1 MVVISSMIGSRGLGE
16 QVLLGIQKLDVGQ
29 GFIAGVGIVLL
40 AIIIDRLT
48 QSIGKKP
55 FKGLSFIKN
64 GGSKEELLE
73 QQKQT
78 LGINNIS
85 LSIKKNEF
93 FVIMGLSGSGK
104 STLIRHLNGLI
115 EATDGEVLFDGKNV
129 THLKG
134 DELLNFRRQ
143 KVSMVFQKFG
153 LLPHKNILE
162 NVSFGLS
169 IRGED
174 KSIQNEKAKKW
185 IDVVGLN
192 GYEDS
197 YPRQLSG
204 GMQQRV
210 GIARALACETDVLIM
225 DEPFSALDP
234 LIRAEMQEVVLGLK
248 DKMKKTVVF
257 VTHDLDEAIKLA
269 DRMAILKDGELVQIG
284 TAENIINNPNCEYVS
299 RFVESIKA

>member
-1 MVVISSMIGSRGLGE
+1 M
-16 QVLLGIQKLDVGQ
+16 
-29 GFIAGVGIVLL
+29 A
-40 AIIIDRLT
+40 
-48 QSIGKKP
+48 
-55 FKGLSFIKN
+55 
-64 GGSKEELLE
+64 
-73 QQKQT
+73 
-78 LGINNIS
+78 
-85 LSIKKNEF
+85 
-93 FVIMGLSGSGK
+93 
-104 STLIRHLNGLI
+104 LI
-115 EATDGEVLFDGKNV
+115 EATDGEVLFDGKDV

-143 KVSMVFQKFG
+143 KVVWFFKSLA

-174 KSIQNEKAKKW
+174 KDTQVEKAKKW

-234 LIRAEMQEVVLGLK
+234 LIRAEMQDVVLVLK
-248 DKMKKTVVF
+248 DKMKKTVV
-257 VTHDLDEAIKLA
+257 L
-269 DRMAILKDGELVQIG
+269 
-284 TAENIINNPNCEYVS
+284 
-299 RFVESIKA
+299 

>member
-1 MVVISSMIGSRGLGE
+1 MSDTKIEFKNIFKVFGN
-16 QVLLGIQKLDVGQ
+16 
-29 GFIAGVGIVLL
+29 
-40 AIIIDRLT
+40 
-48 QSIGKKP
+48 KP
-55 FKGLSFIKN
+55 HKGLSFIKN
-64 GGSKEELLE
+64 GGTKEGLLQ

-78 LGINNIS
+78 LGINDIS
-85 LSIKKNEF
+85 FKIMKNEF

-115 EATDGEVLFDGKNV
+115 EASDGEVLFDGMDV

-134 DELLNFRRQ
+134 EDLLQFRRQ

-162 NVSFGLS
+162 NVSLGLA
-169 IRGED
+169 IRGEE
-174 KSIQNEKAKKW
+174 KKLQKEKAKKW

-192 GYEDS
+192 GYEES
-197 YPRQLSG
+197 FPRQLSG

-234 LIRAEMQEVVLGLK
+234 LIRNEMQDVVLELK
-248 DKMKKTVVF
+248 DKMEKTIVF

-284 TAENIINNPNCEYVS
+284 IPQDIIEKPNCEYVS
-299 RFVESIKA
+299 KFVENVKV

>member
-1 MVVISSMIGSRGLGE
+1 MSE
-16 QVLLGIQKLDVGQ
+16 QKIEFRNIFKV
-29 GFIAGVGIVLL
+29 F
-40 AIIIDRLT
+40 
-48 QSIGKKP
+48 GKKP
-55 FKGLSFIKN
+55 LKGVEFIKN
-64 GGSKEELLE
+64 GGTKEALLG

-85 LSIKKNEF
+85 FGIKKNEF

-115 EATDGEVLFDGKNV
+115 EATDGQVLFDGVDV

-134 DELLNFRRQ
+134 EELLSFRRQ

-153 LLPHKNILE
+153 LLPHKNIQE
-162 NVSFGLS
+162 NVCLGLS

-174 KSIQNEKAKKW
+174 KESQLKKAQRW
-185 IDVVGLN
+185 IDIVGLS
-192 GYEDS
+192 GYELS

-234 LIRAEMQEVVLGLK
+234 LIRAEMQDVVLELK
-248 DKMKKTVVF
+248 KKMKKTVVF
-257 VTHDLDEAIKLA
+257 VTHDLDEAVKLA
-269 DRMAILKDGELVQIG
+269 DRMVILKDGELVQIG
-284 TAENIINNPNCEYVS
+284 KPQDIITNPNCDYVEK
-299 RFVESIKA
+299 FVETVKVSL

>member
-1 MVVISSMIGSRGLGE
+1 MNENKIEFKNIFKVFGNRPIK
-16 QVLLGIQKLDVGQ
+16 GIQ
-29 GFIAGVGIVLL
+29 
-40 AIIIDRLT
+40 
-48 QSIGKKP
+48 
-55 FKGLSFIKN
+55 FIKD
-64 GGSKEELLE
+64 GGTKEELLE

-78 LGINNIS
+78 LGINDIS
-85 LSIKKNEF
+85 FSIKKNEF

-115 EATDGEVLFDGKNV
+115 EATDGEVLFDGHDV

-134 DELLNFRRQ
+134 EDLLKFRRQ

-153 LLPHKNILE
+153 LLPHKNIRE
-162 NVSFGLS
+162 NISLGLS

-174 KSIQNEKAKKW
+174 KNAQVDKSKKW
-185 IDVVGLN
+185 IDIVGLN

-234 LIRAEMQEVVLGLK
+234 LIRSEMQDVVLGLK

-284 TAENIINNPNCEYVS
+284 TPEEIINNPNCDYVS
-299 RFVESIKA
+299 RFVESVKV

>member
-1 MVVISSMIGSRGLGE
+1 MNEI
-16 QVLLGIQKLDVGQ
+16 K
-29 GFIAGVGIVLL
+29 
-40 AIIIDRLT
+40 IDFKK
-48 QSIGKKP
+48 IYKVFGKKP
-55 FKGLSFIKN
+55 FDGLSFIIS
-64 GGSKEELLE
+64 GGTKEELLK

-85 LSIKKNEF
+85 FSIKKNEF

-115 EATDGEVLFDGKNV
+115 EATDGEVLFDGKDV

-134 DELLNFRRQ
+134 DELLDFRRQ

-162 NVSFGLS
+162 NVTFGLS

-174 KSIQNEKAKKW
+174 KKLQIEKAKKW
-185 IDVVGLN
+185 INVVGLN
-192 GYEDS
+192 GYEES
-197 YPRQLSG
+197 FPRQLSG

-234 LIRAEMQEVVLGLK
+234 LIRTEMQDVVLALK
-248 DKMKKTVVF
+248 ENMNKTMVF
-257 VTHDLDEAIKLA
+257 VTHDLDETIKLA
-269 DRMAILKDGELVQIG
+269 DRMAILKDGQLVQIG
-284 TAENIINNPNCEYVS
+284 TPGDIINEPNCEYVS
-299 RFVESIKA
+299 KFVENVKI

>member
-1 MVVISSMIGSRGLGE
+1 MSDI
-16 QVLLGIQKLDVGQ
+16 K
-29 GFIAGVGIVLL
+29 
-40 AIIIDRLT
+40 IDFKN
-48 QSIGKKP
+48 IFKVFGKKP
-55 FKGLSFIKN
+55 HN
-64 GGSKEELLE
+64 GVTFVKSGGTKEELLT

-115 EATDGEVLFDGKNV
+115 EATDGEVLFDGRDV

-134 DELLNFRRQ
+134 EDLLEFRRQ

-162 NVSFGLS
+162 NVAFGLS
-169 IRGED
+169 IRGEKKD
-174 KSIQNEKAKKW
+174 IQKGKAKSW

-234 LIRAEMQEVVLGLK
+234 LIRNEMQDVVLGLK

-284 TAENIINNPNCEYVS
+284 TPVDIINNPNCEYVS
-299 RFVESIKA
+299 RFVENVKV

>member
-1 MVVISSMIGSRGLGE
+1 MSE
-16 QVLLGIQKLDVGQ
+16 NK
-29 GFIAGVGIVLL
+29 
-40 AIIIDRLT
+40 IDFKN
-48 QSIGKKP
+48 IYKVFGKKP
-55 FKGLSFIKN
+55 LKGLSFIKN
-64 GGSKEELLE
+64 GGTKEELLE

-115 EATDGEVLFDGKNV
+115 EATDGEVLFDGKDV
-129 THLKG
+129 THIKG

-162 NVSFGLS
+162 NVFFGLS

-174 KSIQNEKAKKW
+174 KDSQVEKANKW

-192 GYEDS
+192 GYEYS

-234 LIRAEMQEVVLGLK
+234 LIRAEMQDVVLGLK

-284 TAENIINNPNCEYVS
+284 TPEEIINNPNCEYVS
-299 RFVESIKA
+299 RFVESVKV